1 MAEIHTLTGTAS
13 PGGLLFECT
22 SDGCGRRMV
31 IDRERGT
38 LVVIDHGDAAAEH
51 RGGIGGVRFTGFVG
65 HQD

>member
-1 MAEIHTLTGTAS
+1 MADIHTLAGTAS

-22 SDGCGRRMV
+22 VDGCGRRMV

-38 LVVIDHGDAAAEH
+38 LVVIDHGDTAAEH